1 MIIYRA
7 IRQIDHGLSDG
18 KVVKYAPGD
27 EVPEQLAEALPNLV
41 ESILI
46 PGAER
51 VTADKPAPDPN
62 KPKTKAIEAK
72 LAEKPQE

>member
-7 IRQIDHGLSDG
+7 IRQIDHGLDNG

-51 VTADKPAPDPN
+51 VPAPDPN